1 MMTKKETRWRKG
13 AVALG
18 LVVLLLAA
26 LFGNMSSERS
36 VNASKETDGVWE
48 SNEVK
53 TAAGGSGNGPG
64 TVTSLKDFG
73 ISRTEVVPNYG
84 TDGATITDSQVSLV
98 NKDNAS
104 FLGTNT
110 TGYKA
115 NQVRTNASV
124 PLSMKHSWK
133 LKLLATTGRHTLE
146 NRGGVGLNIYF
157 TDNVNNLDFTLV
169 NRNTPSNVKEFQ
181 RWINFGN
188 VQSPTAP
195 ASTDFGVSQPVTI
208 SYNADTNKLTATWTE
223 TPYTITVDNPFSKD
237 EIKVY
242 FQAQLF
248 WTDGYTVPSDPAD
261 NSYTTTKVIVD
272 FQSFEYTDFYMK
284 AKNHLTDYAGRKITG
299 AVGNGQTI
307 GIHPTMLNNETK
319 TQRYSGTISLNSSP
333 GPENILPLPT
343 SQGADIT
350 QNPLTYNMTGN
361 ASVETPFDAKVKTTA
376 PYTSGQK
383 FRLPLLINEDYFSTS
398 ALSGLSGVP
407 GTWHNLQHDKGDGP
421 KPQLPIQLNIER
433 DTCRELVGSKDV
445 GNAASGFDYEYTIDG
460 KRTKANDNGW
470 YNKNV
475 TVTIKSNPDEFNEL
489 NFSTASGD
497 DKIKPANIKFTART
511 DSQYGSSESFI
522 VGGSSAG
529 GESPDLNGD
538 TYRIFGRKGT
548 DTETADLSA
557 VTTDTFRIDKTKP
570 SIGSFDRSNRTL
582 MGKDNL
588 SGIDYMEY
596 KHEDDAEYTKVSL
609 EHYTAAGGLTAGYT
623 DRDYDLPEFTKT
635 GNYTI
640 RLTDMAGNVSEPQT
654 ISNTAPVITASD
666 KTMSFTDTISGLA
679 PAGTMNASVKDT
691 EEGDIP
697 NSRLAWKIEKEN
709 FNTVTGVGEDELP
722 SYLPAGKYKVTF
734 TLNGTGADV
743 DGNKPKAVTVTLI
756 IQPDGPPDI
765 TDKESSSGGNVPGN
779 IKTNPSD
786 GTKHYY
792 AEDETIII
800 VDPSDLYNG
809 GRLTAD
815 DAAAEIK
822 RQFGFDSKLPSPADK
837 LEATVML
844 QDEDGNDI
852 TGDGY
857 IDTSKA
863 GKYKFIYTVT
873 DLSGCSTTLE
883 MTYIVKENVTV
894 TFHSGKGDYKDGT
907 TERTAVVKVN
917 QSPKAEDVPAREDL
931 LAPAKACFI
940 GWGTK
945 INGTNTV
952 KPETIALGTD
962 TTYYAIYVA
971 DLNENQIPDSEEAIF
986 YFVSSDPDHA
996 AYKYADKTTI
1006 GILAPQGMAVT
1017 LNTGQI
1023 PELLFD
1029 RATDISY
1036 RVKGY
1041 KTDATGD
1048 QLLTEA
1054 ELCALGRRAG
1064 TVITVTA
1071 VIEEYSIKDEGKV
1084 TVTFFSSEPK
1094 SSPLDGGEG
1103 QLLELDAPDPG
1114 QPVTIPKEKLPEVK
1128 LGEDCELEGW
1138 KTSDTG
1144 DLILPEEAV
1153 TSKELYGGREI
1164 TCIAYVEP
1172 PKKEPVKVPDKTS
1185 DKTPEKEVVVKEK
1198 GVSKET
1204 VVNKNT
1210 VKKSVVKQKEETKKA
1225 EVTFIF
1231 NTSRAKSGVIA
1242 TGDGTAVILPAM
1254 EGNASIAKR
1263 LVPELKLKEGN
1274 SFAGWKTSFTGNRL
1288 LTTEE
1293 LCSLSIPSG
1302 TTVICTACFR
1312 YKEISIED
1320 TEVSE
1325 NSKSSSKGALTTIK
1339 DSLVPLGSRPGSSG
1353 GGERNNPSCIVHF
1366 IMLSWLFLALLTI
1379 LWRLH
1384 YRKKREEFLYPDPT
1398 SAFIEFRTAEDY
1410 ESLADS
1416 LRTGPSDYLFL
1427 AGVAVFGVILYTW
1440 GSCALELPILLI
1452 GLLACLYHLLRLKVL
1467 DRKERKALKKAAE
1480 GLK

>member
-26 LFGNMSSERS
+26 LFGNMNARRS
-36 VNASKETDGVWE
+36 VNASGETDGVWE
-48 SNEVK
+48 SDEISSN
-53 TAAGGSGNGPG
+53 SGNGPQVITDIQDMKLTG
-64 TVTSLKDFG
+64 VNSLGTPYDVTGNKIRLATGDSTQTYSNGGGRGSACTATSALPISLEHDWEWKGQIYYASISYSNYASQMIGLSVFLNITSGGQSMQAGASGGYPAGSIKLGSTLTTAHFNDNAGSDQNFILTFNRQSNSFKLTIGAGDKECTVTTPSPFPSNQKQ
-73 ISRTEVVPNYG
+73 
-84 TDGATITDSQVSLV
+84 ATIGMSASICYNTRYSKPGDMT
-98 NKDNAS
+98 AS
-104 FLGTNT
+104 FT
-110 TGYKA
+110 
-115 NQVRTNASV
+115 
-124 PLSMKHSWK
+124 
-133 LKLLATTGRHTLE
+133 
-146 NRGGVGLNIYF
+146 
-157 TDNVNNLDFTLV
+157 
-169 NRNTPSNVKEFQ
+169 
-181 RWINFGN
+181 
-188 VQSPTAP
+188 
-195 ASTDFGVSQPVTI
+195 
-208 SYNADTNKLTATWTE
+208 
-223 TPYTITVDNPFSKD
+223 
-237 EIKVY
+237 
-242 FQAQLF
+242 
-248 WTDGYTVPSDPAD
+248 
-261 NSYTTTKVIVD
+261 
-272 FQSFEYTDFYMK
+272 FEHFKYTDLYIK
-284 AKNHLTDYAGRKITG
+284 AKSHIADYAGRKITG
-299 AVGNGQTI
+299 SVGNGQTI
-307 GIHPTMLNNETK
+307 GVYPTMLNNPEK
-319 TQRYSGTISLNSSP
+319 NQRYSGTIALDTTN
-333 GPENILPLPT
+333 GLENILPLPN
-343 SQGADIT
+343 SQGADIAQT
-350 QNPLTYNMTGN
+350 PLTYSMEGS

-376 PYTSGQK
+376 PYTPGQK
-383 FRLPLLINEDYFSTS
+383 FRLPLLINEDYFSSS
-398 ALSGLSGVP
+398 ALSGLTGVP
-407 GTWHNLQHDKGDGP
+407 GTWHNLQYDKGGSP
-421 KPQLPIQLNIER
+421 TPQLPLQLNIKR
-433 DTCRELVGSKDV
+433 DTCRELTGSKDM
-445 GNAASGFDYEYTIDG
+445 GKAASGFDYEYTIDNERA
-460 KRTKANDNGW
+460 KPNDNGW
-470 YNKNV
+470 YNKYV

-497 DKIKPANIKFTART
+497 EKIKPSNISYTART
-511 DSQYGSSESFI
+511 DSQYGSSPSFI
-522 VGGSSAG
+522 VSGSSSG

-570 SIGSFDRSNRTL
+570 SIDGFDRSNRTL
-582 MGKDNL
+582 KGKDNL

-596 KHEDDAEYTKVSL
+596 KHKDDAEYTKVSL
-609 EHYTAAGGLTAGYT
+609 EHYTASGGLTAGYT
-623 DRDYDLPEFTKT
+623 DRDYDLPKFTKT

-640 RLTDMAGNVSEPQT
+640 RLSDMAGNVSEPQT
-654 ISNTAPVITASD
+654 VSNTAPVITASD
-666 KTMSFTDTISGLA
+666 KILSFTDTIFGLA
-679 PAGTMNASVKDT
+679 PAGTMNASISDT
-691 EEGDIP
+691 EEGAIP

-734 TLNGTGADV
+734 TLNGTGADA
-743 DGNKPKAVTVTLI
+743 DGNKPETVTVTLI

-765 TDKESSSGGNVPGN
+765 SDKESSSGGNVPGN

-792 AEDETIII
+792 AEDETVII

-822 RQFGFDSKLPSPADK
+822 RQFSFDSKLPSPADK

-844 QDEDGNDI
+844 QDQDGNDI

-863 GKYKFIYTVT
+863 GKYKLIYTVT

-907 TERTAVVKVN
+907 TERTAVAKVN
-917 QSPKAEDVPAREDL
+917 QPPKAGDIPVRGDL

-952 KPETIALGTD
+952 KPETIALSTD

-986 YFVSSDPDHA
+986 YFESSDPDHA
-996 AYKYADKTTI
+996 AYKYADKTTV
-1006 GILAPQGMAVT
+1006 GILAPQGTAVT

-1029 RATDISY
+1029 RGTDISY

-1041 KTDATGD
+1041 KTDATGGRI
-1048 QLLTEA
+1048 LTEA

-1071 VIEEYSIKDEGKV
+1071 VIKKYSIKDEGKV

-1094 SSPLDGGEG
+1094 SSPLNGGEG

-1114 QPVTIPKEKLPEVK
+1114 QPVTIPKERLPEVK
-1128 LGEDCELEGW
+1128 LGEACRLEGW

-1172 PKKEPVKVPDKTS
+1172 PKKASVTAPDKT
-1185 DKTPEKEVVVKEK
+1185 TEKKVTVKEK
-1198 GVSKET
+1198 VIHKET
-1204 VVNKNT
+1204 I
-1210 VKKSVVKQKEETKKA
+1210 KKSGIKQKEEAKKA
-1225 EVTFIF
+1225 EVIF
-1231 NTSRAKSGVIA
+1231 VFYTSRVKSGAIY
-1242 TGDGTAVILPAM
+1242 TGDGTTVILPAA
-1254 EGNASIAKR
+1254 EGSASITKR
-1263 LVPELKLKEGN
+1263 LIPELAMKEGN
-1274 SFAGWKTSFTGNRL
+1274 SFAGWKTSFTGSRL

-1293 LCSLSIPSG
+1293 LCSLRIPSG
-1302 TTVICTACFR
+1302 TTVNCTACFR
-1312 YKEISIED
+1312 YKEMKVED
-1320 TEVSE
+1320 TGAG
-1325 NSKSSSKGALTTIK
+1325 NSSKQNSGILTTIK
-1339 DSLVPLGSRPGSSG
+1339 DSLVPLGSKPGSFG
-1353 GGERNNPSCIVHF
+1353 GSERNNPSCIVHW
-1366 IMLSWLFLALLTI
+1366 IMLSWLILALLTI

-1384 YRKKREEFLYPDPT
+1384 SRKKREEFLYPDPS
-1398 SAFIEFRTAEDY
+1398 SAFTEFRTPEDY

-1427 AGVAVFGVILYTW
+1427 AGVVVFGVILYIW
-1440 GSCALELPILLI
+1440 GSCALELPILLL
-1452 GLLACLYHLLRLKVL
+1452 GLTACLYHFIRLKTL
-1467 DRKERKALKKAAE
+1467 DRKEKRAVEKAVE
-1480 GLK
+1480 E

>member
-48 SNEVK
+48 SDEISAPAN
-53 TAAGGSGNGPG
+53 ANNGPQKI
-64 TVTSLKDFG
+64 TTLKDFG
-73 ISRTEVVPNYG
+73 ITTTS
-84 TDGATITDSQVSLV
+84 ATTGSYQGSITDNKIDFSDITCAEYTSDKIYQGGSQSNSGIPVSL
-98 NKDNAS
+98 D
-104 FLGTNT
+104 
-110 TGYKA
+110 
-115 NQVRTNASV
+115 
-124 PLSMKHSWK
+124 HSWK
-133 LKLLATTGRHTLE
+133 LA
-146 NRGGVGLNIYF
+146 LNIVHAR
-157 TDNVNNLDFTLV
+157 TGNAQGSVNYIKLSDGTKEISFGTYNGA
-169 NRNTPSNVKEFQ
+169 PSNLVKS
-181 RWINFGN
+181 IYIK
-188 VQSPTAP
+188 SPTDITKNVP
-195 ASTDFGVSQPVTI
+195 ETYFGVEQPLI
-208 SYNADTNKLTATWTE
+208 LSYNALSQKFTLSYTNVSAYTLTL
-223 TPYTITVDNPFSKD
+223 DNPFSGKQ
-237 EIKVY
+237 VT
-242 FQAQLF
+242 FQFEAYIAYVS
-248 WTDGYTVPSDPAD
+248 GYTPTDPSD
-261 NSYTTTKVIVD
+261 NSYVSTKITVD

-582 MGKDNL
+582 KGKDNL

-666 KTMSFTDTISGLA
+666 KTLSFTDTISGLA
-679 PAGTMNASVKDT
+679 PSGTMNASVKDT

-765 TDKESSSGGNVPGN
+765 TDKVSSSGGNVPGN

-792 AEDETIII
+792 AEDETVII

-815 DAAAEIK
+815 DATAEIK

-952 KPETIALGTD
+952 KPETIALGAD

-986 YFVSSDPDHA
+986 YFESSDPDHA

-1006 GILAPQGMAVT
+1006 GILAPQGTAVT

-1172 PKKEPVKVPDKTS
+1172 PKKEPVKVPDRTP
-1185 DKTPEKEVVVKEK
+1185 DKTAEKEVTVKEK
-1198 GVSKET
+1198 VIHKET
-1204 VVNKNT
+1204 V
-1210 VKKSVVKQKEETKKA
+1210 KKRGIKQKEDVKKA
-1225 EVTFIF
+1225 EVIF
-1231 NTSRAKSGVIA
+1231 VFYTSRAMSGVIA
-1242 TGDGTAVILPAM
+1242 TGDGTTVILPAAD
-1254 EGNASIAKR
+1254 GSASITKR
-1263 LVPELKLKEGN
+1263 LIPQLTMKERN
-1274 SFAGWKTSFTGNRL
+1274 RFAGWKTSFTGSRL

-1302 TTVICTACFR
+1302 TTVNCTACFR
-1312 YKEISIED
+1312 YKEMKIED
-1320 TEVSE
+1320 AEATG
-1325 NSKSSSKGALTTIK
+1325 KSSKLNSSNGILTTIK
-1339 DSLVPLGSRPGSSG
+1339 DSLVPLGSKPGSFG
-1353 GGERNNPSCIVHF
+1353 GRERNNPSCIIHW
-1366 IMLSWLFLALLTI
+1366 IMLSWLILALLTI

-1384 YRKKREEFLYPDPT
+1384 SRKKREEFLYPDPDSPFT
-1398 SAFIEFRTAEDY
+1398 EFRTREDY
-1410 ESLADS
+1410 ESLACS
-1416 LRTGPSDYLFL
+1416 LHTGPGDYLFL
-1427 AGVAVFGVILYTW
+1427 AGVVVFGVILYTW
-1440 GSCALELPILLI
+1440 GSCRLELPVLAV
-1452 GLLACLYHLLRLKVL
+1452 GLLACLYHFIRLKIL
-1467 DRKERKALKKAAE
+1467 DHKEKKVVEKAVERLK
-1480 GLK
+1480 